1 MRRPMDILLSKG
13 CGNEEKMSVIEKIF
27 GTHSSRELK
36 RIEPLVDKI
45 EALRPAMQA
54 LSDEELRGKTEEYKK
69 RLTEGE
75 TLDDLLPEAY
85 ATVREAAKRVL
96 NMEHYRVQLIGGI
109 ILHQGRI
116 AEMRTG
122 EGKTLVSTL
131 PAYLN
136 ALEGKGVHVVT
147 VNDYLAK
154 RDAEWMGQ
162 VHEFLGLKVG
172 VVLNSMTSEERQEAY
187 KCDITYVTNNELGFD
202 YLRDNMVIYKEQL
215 VLRGLHYAIIDEVDS
230 VLIDEARTPLIIS
243 GQSGKS
249 TALYEMCD
257 LLARQM
263 KRGDDVQ
270 ELTKMDAIMG
280 VVQEETGDF
289 VVNEK
294 DKIINL
300 TAAGM
305 EKVERFFHI
314 DNFADPENLEI
325 QHNII
330 LALRAH
336 NLMFR
341 DKDYVVKDDQVL
353 IVDEFTGRIMPGRRY
368 SDGLHQAI
376 EAKEHVKVKRES
388 KTLAS
393 ITFQNFFN
401 LFDKKCGMTGTAL
414 TEETEFREIYGM
426 DVVVIPTN
434 RPVIRKDLQ
443 DAVYKTKREKLN
455 AIVNAVEEAHAT
467 GQPVLVGTITIE
479 ASEEL
484 SRMLT
489 RRGIQHKVLNAKFHE
504 LEAEIVADAGVH
516 GAVTIATNMAG
527 RGTDIKLDDEARAA
541 GGLKIIG
548 TERHESRRIDNQLRG
563 RSGRQG
569 DPCESKF
576 YISLEDDLMR
586 LFGSERLISMFN
598 TLGIPEGQEIEHK
611 ALTNAIESAQKK
623 IESNNYGIRKNL
635 LEYDRV
641 MSEQREIIYEER
653 LRVLNGESMRDVIYK
668 MITDITENCVDI
680 CINDDADI
688 SDWDFNELNTLLIPT
703 IPLQP
708 LTPERVKKPKKNSL
722 KQQLKEEA
730 VKLYEAKEAE
740 FPEPEAIRELERVVL
755 LKVIDRKWMDH
766 IDDMEQLRQGVG
778 LQAYGQRDPLVE
790 YKMSGYEMFD
800 EMTQNIREETVR
812 LLFHIKIEQKVEREQ
827 QAQITGTNKDDSL
840 QKGPVKRENAK
851 VYPNDPC
858 PCGSGKKY
866 KNCCGRKA

>member
-54 LSDEELRGKTEEYKK
+54 LSNEELRGKTEEYKK

-569 DPCESKF
+569 DPGESKF